1 LQEYSRLATISVSA
15 GEASYKLRPK
25 FHYFAHVVLELPFKR
40 ENPRRY
46 DLFGAEDFIGK
57 MKCLAKTCDRRTVM
71 RRIADRY
78 IFVVSHDWFKRTA
91 GGTNRKPPG
100 TS

>member
-1 LQEYSRLATISVSA
+1 MGMQFLQEYSRLASLA
-15 GEASYKLRPK
+15 LARGEAAYKLRPK
-25 FHYFAHVVLELPFKR
+25 FHYFAHLVFELPYKR

-57 MKCLAKTCDRRTVM
+57 MKSLAKTCDRRTVM

-78 IFVVSHDWFKRTA
+78 AFVVSHDWFKQ
-91 GGTNRKPPG
+91 